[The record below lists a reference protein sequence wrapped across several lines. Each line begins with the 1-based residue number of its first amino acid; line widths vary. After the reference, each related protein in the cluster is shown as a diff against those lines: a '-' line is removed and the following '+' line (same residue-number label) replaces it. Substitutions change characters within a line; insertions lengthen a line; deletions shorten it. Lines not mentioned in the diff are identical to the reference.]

1 MSKKSNIVSE
11 DIEDIENTENLDETL
26 NNIDEENADIE
37 VSTEEYISKLESELK
52 DQRKKTDEYFEHLKR
67 NMAEFDNYKKRIAKE
82 KDTMYNV
89 IASDLV
95 ADILPSLDN
104 FEKALDAETEDSSFK
119 EGISMIY
126 TQLCEV
132 LKKIGVTEIEALNT
146 TFDPNLHEAVMH
158 IEDEN
163 FSEKQVVEVFRKGY
177 IIGDK
182 VIRHAMVKVAN

>member
-163 FSEKQVVEVFRKGY
+163 FSEKQVVEVDRKS
-177 IIGDK
+177 
-182 VIRHAMVKVAN
+182 VV

>member
-1 MSKKSNIVSE
+1 MSKKETTLSE
-11 DIEDIENTENLDETL
+11 E
-26 NNIDEENADIE
+26 NIDENLENLNEEISE
-37 VSTEEYISKLESELK
+37 NVSTDDYISKLESELTE
-52 DQRKKTDEYFEHLKR
+52 QRKKTDEYFEHLKR
-67 NMAEFDNYKKRIAKE
+67 NMAEFDNYKKRITKE

-95 ADILPSLDN
+95 ADILPILDN
-104 FEKALDAETEDSSFK
+104 FEKALTSETEETSFK

-126 TQLCEV
+126 TQFIDV
-132 LKKIGVTEIEALNT
+132 LKKIGVVEIEALNS

-163 FSEKQVVEVFRKGY
+163 YDEKQVVEVFRKGY

-182 VIRHAMVKVAN
+182 VVRHAMVKVAN